1 MDNTFSKLNFALI
14 KGSQLDLTAV
24 AEYLQA
30 KELPVSSADVSDGVL
45 LAEFEGLMIS
55 VALVEAQIPGDEVER
70 AMHASLL
77 WRDAEQ
83 PPVYQSHAIVY
94 TSGASAL
101 QAQTIN
107 SMVCAALI
115 ATNEVAAIYNGD
127 AVLLIEPEIYADMV
141 AAAFP
146 DDATEAQNPL
156 MLWINFGFVPDEAGN
171 SVITFG
177 LKQFGLHEIEVLYTD
192 YDNET
197 LFNFIYDIV
206 SYVVSNNVQLQDG
219 ETIGFS
225 EEQKLAI
232 TVSPG
237 TFVEGESVKI
247 ALVL

>member
-1 MDNTFSKLNFALI
+1 MENTFSKLNFGLL
-14 KGSQLDLTAV
+14 KGSSLDLLAV
-24 AEYLQA
+24 AEYLSA
-30 KELPVSSADVSDGVL
+30 KELPVTKDSVSDGVL
-45 LAEFEGLMIS
+45 LAEFEGMMIS

-83 PPVYQSHAIVY
+83 PPVYQSHALVY
-94 TSGASAL
+94 TSGATAL

-107 SMVCAALI
+107 SMVCMALI
-115 ATNEVAAIYNGD
+115 ATNDVAAIYNGD

-141 AAAFP
+141 TAAFP
-146 DDATEAQNPL
+146 DDEQEAQYPL
-156 MLWINFGFVPDEAGN
+156 MLWVNFGFIPDDRGN

-177 LKQFGLHEIEVLYTD
+177 LKQFGLREIEILFTS

-206 SYVVSNNVQLQDG
+206 SYVVDNNVQLQDG

-237 TFVEGESVKI
+237 TFIDGESIKI
-247 ALVL
+247 ELVL